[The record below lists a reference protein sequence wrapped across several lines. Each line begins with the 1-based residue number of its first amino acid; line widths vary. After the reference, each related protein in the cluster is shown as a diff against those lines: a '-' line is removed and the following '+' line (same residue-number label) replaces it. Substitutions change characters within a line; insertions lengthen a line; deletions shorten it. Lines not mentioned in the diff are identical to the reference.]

1 MRVILASGYSMKVV
15 ARTLLA
21 SSLCLLLAGCASFS
35 PDLSAD
41 ASFLER
47 TQTLERAGLTVEVA
61 VPTRKEAKRYFG
73 ADVGRDG
80 VQPVWL
86 RVVNDTPHEQLFL
99 PMSMD
104 PDYHSPAEVAWKA
117 HLLMRGGSNRAMDK
131 HFSGL
136 EFPITIQAGET
147 ASGFVYTN
155 ATLGVKYLGVDL
167 RSEVEAHRFDF
178 MVEIPGSQ
186 LDYQQVDFDNL
197 YAADEIRVVDE
208 AGLRAALEA
217 LPCCVL
223 GGDKETPG
231 DPANI
236 VVIAPPDGLAQPF
249 LRRGWHVTE
258 TIRTGT
264 VFGTVASSL
273 FGRTYKNSPIS
284 SLYMFGRPQDVAL
297 QKARDTVDE
306 RNHLRLWLAPIRYKG
321 MEVYIGQISR
331 DIGVRMSSRTFVT
344 HKIDP
349 DVDAARFYLIQDL
362 ANSGGMSGLAYVKG
376 VGTATRVEP
385 RFNYTRDAYFTDG
398 LRAVHILG
406 FDHVNIEE
414 IEVLD
419 WENPVDYDALL
430 NAE

>member
-1 MRVILASGYSMKVV
+1 MTVA

-21 SSLCLLLAGCASFS
+21 FSAYLLLAGCATFS

-41 ASFLER
+41 TPFIER
-47 TQTLERAGLTVEVA
+47 AQTLERGGLSVSVA
-61 VPTRKEAKRYFG
+61 VPTRAESKRYFG
-73 ADVGRDG
+73 ADVGSHG

-86 RVVNDTPHEQLFL
+86 RVANDTPYEQLFM
-99 PMSMD
+99 PISMD

-117 HLLMRGGSNRAMDK
+117 HHFMRAGSNRAMDE
-131 HFSGL
+131 HFARL
-136 EFPITIQAGET
+136 EFPTTIRAGET
-147 ASGFVYTN
+147 TSGFVYTN
-155 ATLGVKYLGVDL
+155 STLGVKYLGVDL
-167 RSEVEAHRFDF
+167 RSEVAAHRFDF
-178 MVEIPGSQ
+178 MVEIPGSK
-186 LDYQQVDFDNL
+186 LDYHQVDFDSL
-197 YAADEIRVVDE
+197 YDADEIRDVDE

-236 VVIAPPDGLAQPF
+236 VVVAPPEALGQSF

-264 VFGTVASSL
+264 VFGTIASSL
-273 FGRTYKNSPIS
+273 FGRSYKNSPIS
-284 SLYMFGRPQDVAL
+284 SLYMFGRPQDIAL

-306 RNHLRLWLAPIRYKG
+306 RNHLRLWLTPIRYQG
-321 MEVYIGQISR
+321 MEVFVGQISR
-331 DIGVRMSSRTFVT
+331 DIGVRMSSKTFVT

-349 DVDAARFYLIQDL
+349 DVDAARYYLVQDL

-376 VGTATRVEP
+376 VGAANRNEP

-419 WENPVDYDALL
+419 WEKPADYDELRD
-430 NAE
+430 AE

>member
-1 MRVILASGYSMKVV
+1 MTVAVRILLTFSA
-15 ARTLLA
+15 
-21 SSLCLLLAGCASFS
+21 CLLLAGCASFS

-41 ASFLER
+41 GAFLER
-47 TQTLERAGLTVEVA
+47 AETLERAGLTVSVA

-73 ADVGRDG
+73 ADIGAHG

-86 RVVNDTPHEQLFL
+86 RVVNSTPHEQLFL
-99 PMSMD
+99 PISMD
-104 PDYHSPAEVAWKA
+104 PDYHSSAEVAWKA
-117 HLLMRGGSNRAMDK
+117 HHLMRAGSNRAMDE
-131 HFSGL
+131 HFDRL
-136 EFPITIQAGET
+136 EFPITIAGGET

-155 ATLGVKYLGVDL
+155 STLGVKYLGVDL

-178 MVEIPGSQ
+178 MIEIPGSQ
-186 LDYQQVDFDNL
+186 LDYQQVDFDSL
-197 YAADEIRVVDE
+197 YDADEIRDVDE

-236 VVIAPPDGLAQPF
+236 VVLAPPDALGQPF

-284 SLYMFGRPQDVAL
+284 SLYMFGRPQDIAL

-306 RNHLRLWLAPIRYKG
+306 RNHLRLWLAPLRYKG
-321 MEVYIGQISR
+321 MEVFIGQISR

-349 DVDAARFYLIQDL
+349 DVDAARFYLVQDL

-376 VGTATRVEP
+376 VGVASRANP

-419 WENPVDYDALL
+419 WENPSDFEELL
-430 NAE
+430 NAEE